1 MIIINVKLSFSI
13 SITFVSNQLKTVL
26 TTFEDGFGVLLDV
39 IIPLTQRKESD
50 CVSPKDPPYA
60 KNSFPLLFS
69 YKMFGL

>member
-1 MIIINVKLSFSI
+1 MSNCPFSI

-50 CVSPKDPPYA
+50 CVSPKDPP
-60 KNSFPLLFS
+60 
-69 YKMFGL
+69 